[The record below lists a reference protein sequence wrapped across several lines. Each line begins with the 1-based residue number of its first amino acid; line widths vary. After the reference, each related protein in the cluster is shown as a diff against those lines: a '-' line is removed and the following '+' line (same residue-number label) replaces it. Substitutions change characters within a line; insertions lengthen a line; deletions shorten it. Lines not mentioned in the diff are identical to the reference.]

1 MQPDAALYR
10 HSGLQNKVA
19 KLLSLC
25 ILPPVIPSSSLRRL
39 LLAHILS
46 FATCSVAMASS
57 HLVFFGTYTRS
68 TSRGIYAA
76 RLDGSTGALTNPV
89 LVAETSNPTWI
100 TFSPDR
106 RFLYASHGSRAQAIA
121 YAVDRAGPTLTAL
134 PGPAAA
140 GEKASNSCHLST
152 DATGTVLVTANYGDG
167 FVSALRIHANG
178 TLGEPTA
185 IRHTGHGPNP
195 QRQEKP
201 HVHSV
206 TISPDN
212 RHVVVCDLGLDRIF
226 TYALD
231 GQTATLATQPVAVAE
246 AQPCSGPRHF
256 KFSRDGK
263 YGYALTEMG
272 ATIEVYDYEPE
283 SGSLA
288 RKQIISTLPSDYQ
301 AKWGAEVRLHPNG
314 RFLYAS
320 NRGHDSL
327 AVFAINAADGTLS
340 LVEIV
345 SSGGKV
351 PRNFELSPDGQWL
364 VCAHQEAGGVHVFRV
379 DETTGK
385 LTKTPQVTEIA
396 MAVCVAFLE

>member
-1 MQPDAALYR
+1 
-10 HSGLQNKVA
+10 
-19 KLLSLC
+19 
-25 ILPPVIPSSSLRRL
+25 
-39 LLAHILS
+39 
-46 FATCSVAMASS
+46 MASS

-76 RLDGSTGALTNPV
+76 QLDGSTGTLSPPV
-89 LVAETSNPTWI
+89 LVAETANPTWI

-106 RFLYASHGSRAQAIA
+106 RFLYASHGSRAQAVA
-121 YAVDRAGPTLTAL
+121 YAIDRSGPKLVPL
-134 PGPAAA
+134 PAPAAA
-140 GEKASNSCHLST
+140 AEAGSNACHLTT
-152 DATGTVLVTANYGDG
+152 DRTGTLLLTANYGEG
-167 FVSALRIHANG
+167 FISALRINQDG
-178 TLGEPTA
+178 TLGEPRS

-206 TISPDN
+206 TVSPDN
-212 RHVVVCDLGLDRIF
+212 RHVIVCDLGLDRIF
-226 TYALD
+226 TYALELREAAV
-231 GQTATLATQPVAVAE
+231 TTPPVAVAE

-256 KFSRDGK
+256 KFSADGK
-263 YGYALTEMG
+263 RGYALTEMG
-272 ATIEVYDYEPE
+272 ATIEVYDYDA
-283 SGSLA
+283 SRGALT
-288 RKQIISTLPSDYQ
+288 RKQIISTLPSDFQ
-301 AKWGAEVRLHPNG
+301 AKWGAEIRLHPNG

-327 AVFAINAADGTLS
+327 AVFAIDGTDGTLG

-364 VCAHQEAGGVHVFRV
+364 VCAHQESGGVHVFRV
-379 DETTGK
+379 DEASGR